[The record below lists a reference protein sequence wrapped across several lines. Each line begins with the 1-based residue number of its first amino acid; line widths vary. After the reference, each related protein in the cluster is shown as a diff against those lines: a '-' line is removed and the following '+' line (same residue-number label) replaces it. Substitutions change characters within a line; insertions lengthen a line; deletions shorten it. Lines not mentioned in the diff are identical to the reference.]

1 MVPASSPS
9 LPFSI
14 WSCPRVLL
22 EKKCQVCSPQG
33 LQVQVPWHGPGTPGR
48 VQWEPFRRACN
59 ASKPSALQQGWQ
71 RAPNSLS
78 WTHPQHR
85 GMSHQRPCA
94 GPASPC
100 PGCRAPPSHELV
112 LDAAPAG
119 LGLLQGGDRGWRLS
133 FMRRGGGRGVQVCQ
147 SVWIL
152 LRERCTVISGVLPP
166 TALLQEML
174 ASKMRCQ
181 PHILHLLLPHAIA
194 YAGKG

>member
-1 MVPASSPS
+1 MAGVLSPGSSGASALARPWHTRQGAVGA
-9 LPFSI
+9 LP
-14 WSCPRVLL
+14 
-22 EKKCQVCSPQG
+22 KG
-33 LQVQVPWHGPGTPGR
+33 LQ
-48 VQWEPFRRACN
+48 C
-59 ASKPSALQQGWQ
+59 QQGWQ

-119 LGLLQGGDRGWRLS
+119 LGLLQGGDRGWQLS

-152 LRERCTVISGVLPP
+152 LRERCTVISGVLPR